1 MGRGARALSA
11 AVATLAVVA
20 ASAQAQDPKY
30 ALVHGCYQLRAAN
43 GQLVAQ
49 DAGPFRMQA
58 TDLGRYMLYGKVGN
72 FLGADGKLVDAPGP
86 EADFAVDDPTPA
98 VYTLTGQ
105 NGKLVVGGGDTF
117 TFVPADGCA
126 VFPEAE
132 LNATGTPG

>member
-11 AVATLAVVA
+11 ALATLAVVA

-30 ALVHGCYQLRAAN
+30 ALVHGCYMLRAGS
-43 GQLVAQ
+43 GQEL
-49 DAGPFRMQA
+49 GPFRMQA
-58 TDLGRYMLYGKVGN
+58 TDLGRYMLYGKAGN
-72 FLGADGKLVDAPGP
+72 FLGADGTMIDQPGP
-86 EADFAVDDPTPA
+86 AADFAVDDPTPN

-105 NGKLVVGGGDTF
+105 AGKLVLGGSDTF

-132 LNATGTPG
+132 L